1 MTKHRP
7 QLKTSSLYHLS
18 MNFPTLFQSKPNY
31 LKTNVWKKGPTNLFI
46 KLSKQSK
53 RKTKTK
59 TKKKT
64 LQEQHNCAWNNK
76 NEAFGRNLG
85 FLLMKKGMPWASPS
99 FDACTSWI
107 FIGVTPWWNPQ
118 AWSFV
123 HSSSHCIILSLHLKF
138 FLHTKLHTIFISNIS
153 ALKIISLKVQ
163 F

>member
-7 QLKTSSLYHLS
+7 QSKTSPHYHLAWA
-18 MNFPTLFQSKPNY
+18 FLLFSNPNQTIWKPMY
-31 LKTNVWKKGPTNLFI
+31 ERGGPTNLFS

-64 LQEQHNCAWNNK
+64 LQEQHNYVWNNK
-76 NEAFGRNLG
+76 NEVFGRNLG
-85 FLLMKKGMPWASPS
+85 FLLMKKGMPWASPI

-107 FIGVTPWWNPQ
+107 FLGVTCVASP
-118 AWSFV
+118 
-123 HSSSHCIILSLHLKF
+123 ILSFSPFFISLLIPSIHLKF

-153 ALKIISLKVQ
+153 ALKIISLWVQ

>member
-7 QLKTSSLYHLS
+7 QSKTSSFYHIS
-18 MNFPTLFQSKPNY
+18 MNFPTLFQTKPNY
-31 LKTNVWKKGPTNLFI
+31 LQTNVWKRGSNQFI
-46 KLSKQSK
+46 K
-53 RKTKTK
+53 KTKQIK
-59 TKKKT
+59 TNENQNKTQKKT

-107 FIGVTPWWNPQ
+107 FLGVTRVASP
-118 AWSFV
+118 
-123 HSSSHCIILSLHLKF
+123 ILSFIPSCISLLIPSIHLKF

-153 ALKIISLKVQ
+153 VLKINKS
-163 F
+163 